1 MKKMILRVLFAMAKL
16 ILRVL
21 FAMATMV
28 ALCGLYL
35 IVNGSLE
42 MLPTEEQIEK
52 AHIAGWVLLLV
63 GVVGDCV
70 IGMILRILRRNRNN

>member
-1 MKKMILRVLFAMAKL
+1 MKNL
-16 ILRVL
+16 ILLVL

-52 AHIAGWVLLLV
+52 KAHIAGWVLLLV

>member
-1 MKKMILRVLFAMAKL
+1 MKNL
-16 ILRVL
+16 ILLVL

-42 MLPTEEQIEK
+42 MFPTEEQMEK
-52 AHIAGWVLLLV
+52 VHIVGWIFLLV
-63 GVVGDCV
+63 GVVGDCA
-70 IGMILRILRRNRNN
+70 IGMILRRNRNN